1 VNFFS
6 TDFVFFS
13 RFWYI
18 PLNNKDVPWAP
29 LGHHWCPSPFFNPEN
44 ESKVLP
50 KCHWSWKV
58 LQKVTQKNP
67 KSSKILEKQRFLHLA
82 WRTARSAYNPP
93 APFACKGELGACWDQ
108 RLNSFLSLTPL
119 KVSPVAPRSPLY
131 PSSSPPLWSPFFQ
144 SLTDLTNLARLFTF
158 CAPQAPKMTPK
169 SEKKRS
175 ANLFEKH
182 LQNKTH
188 F

>member
-1 VNFFS
+1 MSKWVSLFIAN
-6 TDFVFFS
+6 V
-13 RFWYI
+13 
-18 PLNNKDVPWAP
+18 PLAP
-29 LGHHWCPSPFFNPEN
+29 LGSPLVPSPFSNTIN
-44 ESKVLP
+44 EPKVLP

-58 LQKVTQKNP
+58 LQKVTQKDT
-67 KSSKILEKQRFLHLA
+67 KSSKNLENQRFLHLA

-93 APFACKGELGACWDQ
+93 APCWKQGSRGVLDQ

-144 SLTDLTNLARLFTF
+144 SLTDLTNLARIITF
-158 CAPQAPKMTPK
+158 CAPQTPKITPK
-169 SEKKRS
+169 SGKKRS
-175 ANLFEKH
+175 AILFEKH